1 MGEIKMDLGICVINV
16 MWIELAYDK
25 VQQHILVSTVVNLRC
40 EFLERSSYK
49 NLISKVLHR

>member
-1 MGEIKMDLGICVINV
+1 MNIKMDLGICVINV